1 MMPSRSRPPPPSTP
15 SRVQALY
22 DLCKRTFPP
31 PSSSPPPDHHAIRAV
46 SSLLDT
52 ITPADVGL
60 GDDNVDESNLLKDSL
75 SVSAVVPPFMY
86 QYLHVYNCD
95 AFSIGIFCLPTS
107 VAIPLHDHPGMT
119 VLTKLLYGSMH
130 VKSYDWVE
138 PAVLAS
144 NNNSKPVRLGKL
156 HKDDVMNAP
165 CPTAVLYP
173 QSDGNIHCITSV
185 NSCAFLDVVTPDP
198 QYQFESTGHNID
210 EPANINGRNGM
221 YAGPTVQLH
230 GLHRKKQQHL
240 VATVDSFY

>member
-1 MMPSRSRPPPPSTP
+1 MPSRSPPSTP

-31 PSSSPPPDHHAIRAV
+31 PSSSSSSPPPDHAICAV

-60 GDDNVDESNLLKDSL
+60 GDDDVDESNLLKDSL
-75 SVSAVVPPFMY
+75 SAVAPPFM
-86 QYLHVYNCD
+86 YLHVYNCD
-95 AFSIGIFCLPTS
+95 AFSVGSSSTWISLLVALLRPKPLLITLQMVVFHIGIFCLPTS

-144 NNNSKPVRLGKL
+144 NSNSKPVRLGEL

-185 NSCAFLDVVTPDP
+185 SSCAFLDVVTPDP
-198 QYQFESTGHNID
+198 QYQFESTGHLLVNI
-210 EPANINGRNGM
+210 
-221 YAGPTVQLH
+221 
-230 GLHRKKQQHL
+230 
-240 VATVDSFY
+240 

>member
-1 MMPSRSRPPPPSTP
+1 MPSRSPPSTP

-31 PSSSPPPDHHAIRAV
+31 PSSSSSSPPPDHAIRAV

-60 GDDNVDESNLLKDSL
+60 GDDDVDESNILKDSL
-75 SVSAVVPPFMY
+75 SAVTPPFM
-86 QYLHVYNCD
+86 YLHVYNCD

-107 VAIPLHDHPGMT
+107 VTIPLHDHPGMT

-144 NNNSKPVRLGKL
+144 NSHSKPGCFLYSVSICVFFILFIYYQLLIYTNCGHGFISSHGVISFLSLRIYRSVKHLYLHCFQEYQVR
-156 HKDDVMNAP
+156 A
-165 CPTAVLYP
+165 CPT
-173 QSDGNIHCITSV
+173 TSP
-185 NSCAFLDVVTPDP
+185 NRTLQTR
-198 QYQFESTGHNID
+198 I
-210 EPANINGRNGM
+210 
-221 YAGPTVQLH
+221 
-230 GLHRKKQQHL
+230 
-240 VATVDSFY
+240 

>member
-1 MMPSRSRPPPPSTP
+1 MPSRSPPSTP

-31 PSSSPPPDHHAIRAV
+31 PSSSSSSSSPPPDHAIRAV

-60 GDDNVDESNLLKDSL
+60 GDDDVDESNILKDSL
-75 SVSAVVPPFMY
+75 SAVAPPFM
-86 QYLHVYNCD
+86 YLHVYNCD

-144 NNNSKPVRLGKL
+144 NSNSKPVRLGKL

-185 NSCAFLDVVTPDP
+185 NFCAFLDVVTPDP
-198 QYQFESTGHNID
+198 QYQFEYTG
-210 EPANINGRNGM
+210 
-221 YAGPTVQLH
+221 H

-240 VATVDSFY
+240 VATMVIVDSFY

>member
-1 MMPSRSRPPPPSTP
+1 MPSRSPPSTP

-31 PSSSPPPDHHAIRAV
+31 PSSSSSPPPDHAIRAV

-60 GDDNVDESNLLKDSL
+60 GDDDVDESNILKDSL
-75 SVSAVVPPFMY
+75 SAVTPPFM
-86 QYLHVYNCD
+86 YLHVYNCD

-107 VAIPLHDHPGMT
+107 VTIPLHDHPGMT

-144 NNNSKPVRLGKL
+144 NSNSKPAVGHAKV
-156 HKDDVMNAP
+156 DDV
-165 CPTAVLYP
+165 
-173 QSDGNIHCITSV
+173 
-185 NSCAFLDVVTPDP
+185 PDNCVWL
-198 QYQFESTGHNID
+198 EKD

-221 YAGPTVQLH
+221 YAGPTVQE
-230 GLHRKKQQHL
+230 HL
-240 VATVDSFY
+240 P